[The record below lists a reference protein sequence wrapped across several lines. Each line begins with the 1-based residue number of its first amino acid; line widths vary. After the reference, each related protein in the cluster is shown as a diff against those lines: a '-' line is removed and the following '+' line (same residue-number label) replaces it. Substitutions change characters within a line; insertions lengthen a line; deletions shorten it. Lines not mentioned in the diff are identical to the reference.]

1 MTSNR
6 CTDILGKAMRDL
18 LGDAS
23 SDYMAP
29 NTIVIRLENTIV
41 TSLYETRTRSHE
53 QPQPLPMQGTPID
66 INKRSRGTAIYGG
79 CMLGPKLEDRL
90 FLQCPSHKSEGIAME
105 SLISEIIHF
114 KRMSKVS
121 YFTNSDKKSTILTL
135 FPEKKLRPTGT

>member
-53 QPQPLPMQGTPID
+53 QPQPLLMQGTPID

-79 CMLGPKLEDRL
+79 ACLALNLRTGYSFNVPATK
-90 FLQCPSHKSEGIAME
+90 A
-105 SLISEIIHF
+105 
-114 KRMSKVS
+114 KV
-121 YFTNSDKKSTILTL
+121 
-135 FPEKKLRPTGT
+135 

>member
-1 MTSNR
+1 
-6 CTDILGKAMRDL
+6 
-18 LGDAS
+18 
-23 SDYMAP
+23 
-29 NTIVIRLENTIV
+29 
-41 TSLYETRTRSHE
+41 
-53 QPQPLPMQGTPID
+53 
-66 INKRSRGTAIYGG
+66 
-79 CMLGPKLEDRL
+79 MLGPKLEDML